1 MHRHGACE
9 VPGGV
14 TQFMRGKVAHVV
26 FAHTLRGNAAGGI
39 AAGGVVGCSPSRCV
53 RMVDVSLRLDGDTKD
68 EGEKK
73 TYVPSK
79 QCLADMAAQ
88 GATTYMD
95 LVFSELSLVVGRPAS
110 IVEME
115 GGVYSG
121 PASMTVRGKLLI
133 KSNDKFDH
141 GAGDRRRQH
150 GPYRFVGDAA
160 CGPLPGQQLTIR
172 PHLCFQPPKIP
183 DEGEAESQTGRPRP
197 GIYERAQGR
206 QGRARFSARVRLR
219 ARGPGKGLS
228 GRPRR
233 GRPRR

>member
-141 GAGDRRRQH
+141 ELELAIAAGN
-150 GPYRFVGDAA
+150 
-160 CGPLPGQQLTIR
+160 
-172 PHLCFQPPKIP
+172 
-183 DEGEAESQTGRPRP
+183 TGR
-197 GIYERAQGR
+197 ID
-206 QGRARFSARVRLR
+206 SWVTRL
-219 ARGPGKGLS
+219 AGLCQDS
-228 GRPRR
+228 N
-233 GRPRR
+233 